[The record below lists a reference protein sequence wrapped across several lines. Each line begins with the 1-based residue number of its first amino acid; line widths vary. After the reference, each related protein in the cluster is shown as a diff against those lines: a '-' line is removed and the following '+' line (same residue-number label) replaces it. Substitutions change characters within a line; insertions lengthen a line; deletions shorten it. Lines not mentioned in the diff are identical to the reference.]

1 MSILEEGL
9 RPNDLVDMIYDS
21 FEIDSFQS
29 KMGEDRDVCVL
40 SFRAKDRAPARDMM
54 EFIEKGYNFVLD
66 SDVSAGE
73 DNQGTYHVFVE
84 LNRSPDLYNQI
95 VEIVDGIKRLTN
107 IKEWRFKYHKGNKYQ
122 TLDETSLKSTVPGT
136 PDNYDM
142 MVENIRVES
151 IKKFF
156 SKTYKTDIV
165 VEGNKITILKPFG
178 TKLSFDLINFGKSD
192 DVQTNINETVKV
204 DTKSMA
210 EVMWLTKVL
219 GDFDI
224 NKFGETFSLGDGKKT
239 MIIKMEN

>member
-1 MSILEEGL
+1 MTTLAEGL
-9 RPNDLVDMIYDS
+9 RPNDLVDMVYNS

-40 SFRAKDRAPARDMM
+40 SFRVKDRAPARDMM
-54 EFIEKGYNFVLD
+54 EFIEKGYGFVLD
-66 SDVSAGE
+66 SDVSSGE
-73 DNQGTYHVFVE
+73 DNEGTYHVFVE

-95 VEIVDGIKRLTN
+95 VDIVDGVRRLTDIN
-107 IKEWRFKYHKGNKYQ
+107 EWRFKYHKNNKYQ
-122 TLDETSLKSTVPGT
+122 TLDEESLRSAVPNS
-136 PDNYDM
+136 PDTYDM

-156 SKTYKTDIV
+156 SKTYKNDIV

-178 TKLSFDLINFGKSD
+178 TKLSFDLVNFGSSKD
-192 DVQTNINETVKV
+192 IQTNITETVKV